1 MEMPGLL
8 DIFPLWT
15 ILPLAVGV
23 ALLSIEFGYRL
34 ERYQRK
40 HLGEEKEAPAPVTGM
55 VGAMLALLALIQA
68 FTFSYAASR
77 FEDRRQVMLSEATAV
92 GTTYLRTSML
102 PEPMRTESRN
112 LLREYVDARLEAVQ
126 PGKLSQ
132 AMAKSEELHNRL
144 WAQAVAA
151 AEKERT
157 PMTSLYITSLNE
169 VIVLHARRVTA
180 SVRSRVPAAMWIV
193 LFLLAFICMAMMGY
207 QLGLNNSRRSLAAV
221 ALVIGFSSVLFLI
234 ADLDR
239 PGQGTLEVSQ
249 QAMIDLRKSM
259 N

>member
-55 VGAMLALLALIQA
+55 VGDMLALLALIQA

-112 LLREYVDARLEAVQ
+112 LLREYVDVRL
-126 PGKLSQ
+126 
-132 AMAKSEELHNRL
+132 
-144 WAQAVAA
+144 
-151 AEKERT
+151 
-157 PMTSLYITSLNE
+157 
-169 VIVLHARRVTA
+169 
-180 SVRSRVPAAMWIV
+180 
-193 LFLLAFICMAMMGY
+193 
-207 QLGLNNSRRSLAAV
+207 
-221 ALVIGFSSVLFLI
+221 
-234 ADLDR
+234 
-239 PGQGTLEVSQ
+239 
-249 QAMIDLRKSM
+249 
-259 N
+259 